1 MCYVRGPMQELA
13 VSTITAPDAT
23 VRIPGS
29 KSLTNRALVCSALA
43 GGTSRLIGWL
53 ESEDTEAMIEGL
65 GRLGVTV
72 ERTDAGLLVNGTG
85 GDFAIPLHPID
96 CRASGTTMRFL
107 AACAALVRGRVV
119 LDGVPRMRER
129 PIQDLADALTS
140 LGVSVRTTAG
150 CPPITVQ
157 GGRLTGGRLAVDASK
172 SSQFLSALL
181 MVAPLAE
188 SDVEIVATQI
198 TSRPYI
204 DVTLSV
210 MNAYGISVEL
220 IGNDTFR
227 IPGGQRYRAR
237 SYAIEPDATAAT
249 YFFAAAAITGGR
261 IRVDGISP
269 ASAQAD
275 VRFVEVLER
284 MGCGVE
290 RGPTW
295 ISVRGPRYLHGV
307 DVDLNALPDSALTLA
322 VVALFAR
329 GRTSIRNVPNLRFKE
344 TDRMAALE
352 TELRKLGAHVEATAT
367 DLLIDP
373 PARVTPGR
381 VATYDDHRMAM
392 SFAVAGLAVDG
403 IVIQDPECV
412 RKTFPG
418 FFDELRRL
426 SA

>member
-1 MCYVRGPMQELA
+1 MQELA
-13 VSTITAPDAT
+13 VAPIAAPDAT

-43 GGTSRLIGWL
+43 AGTSRLVGWL
-53 ESEDTEAMIEGL
+53 ESDDTAAMIDGL
-65 GRLGVTV
+65 ARLGVTV
-72 ERTDAGLLVNGTG
+72 EPEGADLLVNGVG
-85 GDFAIPLHPID
+85 GEFAIPLHPID

-119 LDGVPRMRER
+119 LDGVARMRER
-129 PIQDLADALTS
+129 PIQDLADALGS
-140 LGVSVRTTAG
+140 LGVSVRTVAG
-150 CPPITVQ
+150 CPPVTIQ
-157 GGRLTGGRLAVDASK
+157 GGRLPGGRVAIDASK

-188 SDVEIVATQI
+188 GEVEIVATQI
-198 TSRPYI
+198 TSRPYV
-204 DVTLSV
+204 DATLSV
-210 MNAYGISVEL
+210 MNAFGISVEL
-220 IGNDTFR
+220 LGSDTFR
-227 IPGGQRYRAR
+227 IPGGQRYRKR
-237 SYAIEPDATAAT
+237 TYAIEPDATAAT
-249 YFFAAAAITGGR
+249 YFFGAAAITGGR
-261 IRVDGISP
+261 IRVDGLSP

-290 RGPTW
+290 RGPNW

-307 DVDLNALPDSALTLA
+307 DVDLNALPDSAQTLA
-322 VVALFAR
+322 VIALFAR
-329 GRTSIRNVPNLRFKE
+329 GRTTIRNVPNLRFKE

-352 TELRKLGAHVEATAT
+352 TELRKLGANVETTAT

-373 PARVTPGR
+373 PSRVTPAR
-381 VATYDDHRMAM
+381 ISTYDDHRMAM
-392 SFAVAGLAVDG
+392 SFAVAGLAVEG
-403 IVIQDPECV
+403 IVIENPDCV

>member
-1 MCYVRGPMQELA
+1 MQELA
-13 VSTITAPDAT
+13 VSTISAPDAT
-23 VRIPGS
+23 VRVPGS
-29 KSLTNRALVCSALA
+29 KSLTNRALVCAALA
-43 GGTSRLIGWL
+43 SGRSRLVGWL

-72 ERTDAGLLVNGTG
+72 ERTHADLFVNGTG
-85 GDFAIPLHPID
+85 GEFAIPLHPID

-107 AACAALVRGRVV
+107 AACAALVRGRVT
-119 LDGVPRMRER
+119 LDGVARMRER

-140 LGVSVRTTAG
+140 LGVSVRTVAG
-150 CPPITVQ
+150 CPPITIQ
-157 GGRLTGGRLAVDASK
+157 GGRLTGGRVAVDAGK

-188 SDVEIVATQI
+188 DEVEIVAMPI
-198 TSRPYI
+198 TSRPYV
-204 DVTLSV
+204 DLTLSV
-210 MNAYGISVEL
+210 MNAFGISVEL
-220 IGNDTFR
+220 HGDDTFR
-227 IPGGQRYRAR
+227 ISGGQSYRPR
-237 SYAIEPDATAAT
+237 TYAIEPDATAAT

-261 IRVDGISP
+261 IRVDGLSP
-269 ASAQAD
+269 ASAQSD

-290 RGPTW
+290 RGPNW

-307 DVDLNALPDSALTLA
+307 DVDLNALPDSALTLS

-329 GRTSIRNVPNLRFKE
+329 GRTAIRNVPNLRLKE
-344 TDRMAALE
+344 TDRMAALQ
-352 TELRKLGAHVEATAT
+352 TELQKLGAQVETTAT
-367 DLLIDP
+367 DLVIDP
-373 PARVTPGR
+373 PARVTPAR
-381 VATYDDHRMAM
+381 IATYEDHRMAM

-418 FFDELRRL
+418 FFEELRRL

>member
-1 MCYVRGPMQELA
+1 MQELA
-13 VSTITAPDAT
+13 VSTISPPDAT

-43 GGTSRLIGWL
+43 AGTSRLVGWL
-53 ESEDTEAMIEGL
+53 ESDDTEAMIDGL

-72 ERTDAGLLVNGTG
+72 EREGSDLLVNGTG
-85 GDFAIPLHPID
+85 GEFAIPLHPID

-119 LDGVPRMRER
+119 LDGVARMRER

-140 LGVSVRTTAG
+140 LGVSARTVAG
-150 CPPITVQ
+150 CPPVTIQ
-157 GGRLTGGRLAVDASK
+157 GGRLRGGRVAVDASK

-188 SDVEIVATQI
+188 SEVEIVSGQI
-198 TSRPYI
+198 TSRPYV

-210 MNAYGISVEL
+210 MNAFGISVEL
-220 IGNDTFR
+220 LGSDSFR
-227 IPGGQRYRAR
+227 IPGGQRYRTR

-261 IRVDGISP
+261 IRVDGLSP
-269 ASAQAD
+269 ASAQSD

-284 MGCGVE
+284 MGCSVE
-290 RGPTW
+290 RGPNW
-295 ISVRGPRYLHGV
+295 LAVRGPRYLHGI

-329 GRTSIRNVPNLRFKE
+329 GRTSIRNVPNLRLKE

-352 TELRKLGAHVEATAT
+352 TELRKLGAQVETTKT

-373 PARVTPGR
+373 PARVTPCR
-381 VATYDDHRMAM
+381 IATYDDHRMAM
-392 SFAVAGLAVDG
+392 SFAVAGLVVEG
-403 IVIQDPECV
+403 IVIQDPDCV

>member
-1 MCYVRGPMQELA
+1 MQELA
-13 VSTITAPDAT
+13 VSRISAPDAT

-29 KSLTNRALVCSALA
+29 KSLTNRALVCAALA
-43 GGTSRLIGWL
+43 SGRSRLVGWL
-53 ESEDTEAMIEGL
+53 ESDDTAAMIDGL

-72 ERTDAGLLVNGTG
+72 ERAGADLLVNGTG
-85 GDFAIPLHPID
+85 GEFAIPLHPID
-96 CRASGTTMRFL
+96 CRASGTTIRFL
-107 AACAALVRGRVV
+107 TACAGLVRGRVT
-119 LDGVPRMRER
+119 LDGVARMRER

-140 LGVSVRTTAG
+140 LGVSVRTVAG

-157 GGRLTGGRLAVDASK
+157 GGRLTGGRVAVDASK

-188 SDVEIVATQI
+188 DEVEIVATQI
-198 TSRPYI
+198 TSRPYV
-204 DVTLSV
+204 DLTLSV
-210 MNAYGISVEL
+210 MNAFGISVEL
-220 IGNDTFR
+220 RGSDGFR
-227 IPGGQRYRAR
+227 ISGGQRYRPR

-249 YFFAAAAITGGR
+249 YFFAAAAVTGGR
-261 IRVDGISP
+261 IRVDGLSP
-269 ASAQAD
+269 ASAQSD

-290 RGPTW
+290 RGPNW
-295 ISVRGPRYLHGV
+295 IAVRGPRYLHGV

-329 GRTSIRNVPNLRFKE
+329 GRTSIRNVPNLRLKE
-344 TDRMAALE
+344 TDRMAALQ
-352 TELRKLGAHVEATAT
+352 TELQKLGAHVETTAT
-367 DLLIDP
+367 DLMIDP
-373 PARVTPGR
+373 PTQVTSARI
-381 VATYDDHRMAM
+381 ATYDDHRMAM

-418 FFDELRRL
+418 FFEELRRL